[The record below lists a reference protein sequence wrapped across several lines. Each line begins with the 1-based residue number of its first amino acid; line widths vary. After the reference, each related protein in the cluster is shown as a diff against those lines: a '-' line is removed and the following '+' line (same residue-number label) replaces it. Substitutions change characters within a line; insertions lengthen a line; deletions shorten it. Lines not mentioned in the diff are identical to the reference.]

1 MQEKN
6 HSKVMLIFIFIIIN
20 NQGGVSV
27 DMCKMDQIVNFNMED
42 FDVTVQPGVSRQT
55 LNHYL
60 KDYGLWF
67 PVGTVN

>member
-1 MQEKN
+1 
-6 HSKVMLIFIFIIIN
+6 
-20 NQGGVSV
+20 
-27 DMCKMDQIVNFNMED
+27 MCKMDQIVSFNMED

-67 PVGTVN
+67 PVGTVNLRNTTSFI

>member
-1 MQEKN
+1 
-6 HSKVMLIFIFIIIN
+6 
-20 NQGGVSV
+20 
-27 DMCKMDQIVNFNMED
+27 MCKMDQIVSFNMED

-67 PVGTVN
+67 PVGTVNLRNTTSFIQLRYNVNLSYIT